1 MFATNCTWNR
11 QELGEGLAAL
21 ARASGMSHAPAKAP
35 ASAPTEHSVE
45 LATFFRQ
52 QAQLLDVRLEPAG
65 TRYGMLSTMLR
76 QAAPAVV
83 RLELDGVERFILL
96 LGSRGSHLKVLGRD
110 LAVRRVSCT
119 VLKEAIAAPTIA
131 SIHTD
136 VDGCIRDAGIPEK
149 RRSHAREAML
159 EACLRDVSLGATWLL
174 RMGSSSPMGRS
185 LQRDGI
191 RRRVA
196 LFIATHFGQLLI
208 GLLVWSLCSSGTCGR
223 QE

>member
-21 ARASGMSHAPAKAP
+21 ARASGMSHAPAKSP
-35 ASAPTEHSVE
+35 GEPTEHSVE

-110 LAVRRVSCT
+110 LGVRRVSCT
-119 VLKEAIAAPTIA
+119 ALKEAIAAPTIA

-159 EACLRDVSLGATWLL
+159 RPACVTSASALPVSFGWARAARWGAVCSAMECDVASRCSLPRILD
-174 RMGSSSPMGRS
+174 S
-185 LQRDGI
+185 
-191 RRRVA
+191 
-196 LFIATHFGQLLI
+196 
-208 GLLVWSLCSSGTCGR
+208 C
-223 QE
+223 